1 MHFYLVHPF
10 TLEDDIKPC
19 SVIVWFHQ
27 RPQFHFIKDV
37 TIKIPHAAIVDD
49 PNDDSLCVLTWG
61 QDKQL
66 KLNTKVPADFSDGY
80 HAVFKVNHFCPKVA
94 CKKGQPIRRSTRKK
108 TASSSAKR
116 NIKKCDNSRSI
127 NQSINQSIERSIEE
141 GIVTLTHCDST
152 ESGSS
157 SRTLHHQEA
166 METDPQASAVSQ
178 DSMGEEK
185 ISDMKYS
192 IVCGM
197 PRDRSQGNWN
207 VLFAASYGNP
217 TWTSVC

>member
-1 MHFYLVHPF
+1 MHFYLLDPF
-10 TLEDDIKPC
+10 TLEDDIENC
-19 SVIVWFHQ
+19 SVIVWFYQ
-27 RPQFHFIKDV
+27 KPQFHFIKDV

-80 HAVFKVNHFCPKVA
+80 HAVFKVNHFCPKTIVRT
-94 CKKGQPIRRSTRKK
+94 KKRKSARKRTSSRRKK
-108 TASSSAKR
+108 LQKMGSSS
-116 NIKKCDNSRSI
+116 
-127 NQSINQSIERSIEE
+127 IEKSIEE
-141 GIVTLTHCDST
+141 GVASRSNSIET
-152 ESGSS
+152 GPS
-157 SRTLHHQEA
+157 SRTTLHHQEA
-166 METDPQASAVSQ
+166 MDTDSPATSVSQ
-178 DSMGEEK
+178 DSMGEEE

-217 TWTSVC
+217 TWSWVRLN